1 MFHYCWWNWTK
12 NFLNFPS
19 PIILLKMKPF
29 KCNIT
34 PPSRVYS
41 LIAHLKGAINF
52 YPIASFSPPPLQM
65 DNNFFFFLSA
75 AMDFIHGD
83 KNKIVDFIVGS
94 DSVVS
99 WQRRYTETWE
109 FYCETKGPLTDGTMV
124 LLTVMVIIQQRM
136 FT

>member
-1 MFHYCWWNWTK
+1 
-12 NFLNFPS
+12 
-19 PIILLKMKPF
+19 
-29 KCNIT
+29 
-34 PPSRVYS
+34 
-41 LIAHLKGAINF
+41 
-52 YPIASFSPPPLQM
+52 
-65 DNNFFFFLSA
+65 
-75 AMDFIHGD
+75 MDFIHGD